1 METYVIR
8 MATRRSDKGAAD
20 EAELRGVAEHVGS
33 GRREPFRDA
42 SELLAFLQTEHKHQ
56 HEEADEQ

>member
-8 MATRRSDKGAAD
+8 MATRRSDKGDAD

-42 SELLAFLQTEHKHQ
+42 RELLAFLQTERPRQ
-56 HEEADEQ
+56 SEEVDKQ

>member
-8 MATRRSDKGAAD
+8 MASRRSDKGDAD
-20 EAELRGVAEHVGS
+20 EAEVRGVAEHVGS

-42 SELLAFLQTEHKHQ
+42 RELLAFLQTEHRRTP
-56 HEEADEQ
+56 EEVDGK